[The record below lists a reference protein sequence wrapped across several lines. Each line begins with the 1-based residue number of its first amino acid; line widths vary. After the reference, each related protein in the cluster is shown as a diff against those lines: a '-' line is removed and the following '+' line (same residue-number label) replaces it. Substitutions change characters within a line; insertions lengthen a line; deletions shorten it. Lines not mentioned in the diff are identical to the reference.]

1 MKKVI
6 LKKLTLANWKGQ
18 TRTADFGENENN
30 ISGRNKSGKTT
41 LMKAFYWLLSGYS
54 DANTAMNSDL
64 FDNTKELTEHTPIA
78 SVEAVINIDGTDYT
92 VKRSAEAKF
101 TRKRGTETYE
111 KANSDTYTYHI
122 DNIERTSTDFKAWLS
137 EMIAPEDMLR
147 FVLDGNF
154 FIGEVFED
162 KRKARQL
169 IEKVVG
175 SVSREEMKGEYD
187 IIGELIG
194 RYTLDQIEMQA
205 TEMCKN
211 INQRLSEIPV
221 AIESKQTEIDIIA
234 QTDFNAIQH
243 DIDLLEKEEKNLN
256 AQIFDISAR
265 LKPQLEAKSKAEQGK
280 RMATE
285 IFEKAK
291 SGYQQ
296 QFIDAD
302 NKLVAEIG
310 RMDAENEKTKQ
321 RKTKLT
327 SDNNLLQSQ
336 LTALNGTIEQLR
348 KERETIKN
356 TAFECETVCPTC
368 GAPIS
373 EEKINEAKAKFEQK
387 QKQDLEGVVV
397 RGKAVRAEIDRI
409 NAEIEKNAKEML
421 TLTMLDVEPVRQK
434 LNDLRMM
441 DITPFEETEQGVV
454 LQKDIDAIVIPS
466 VEIPDDTALKNR
478 IDEIKVALK
487 SLYMQK
493 GTETRLKSLEKEIE
507 GLHLEQREKG
517 AELARYE
524 RQRKQVHDYKQEQ
537 IEILSHK
544 VNDGLK
550 FSRLDVWS
558 KQKSGE
564 IVPDLVIKDAQGVSF
579 STTNNASRLITVVD
593 IQRFFC
599 DKLGVNL
606 PTFLDESSVFSTG
619 NLPSIEGTQMFY
631 LFCADTSLKIESK

>member
-78 SVEAVINIDGTDYT
+78 SVEAIINIDGTDYT

-187 IIGELIG
+187 IIDELIG

-221 AIESKQTEIDIIA
+221 AIESKQNEIDIIA
-234 QTDFNAIQH
+234 QTDFNAIQR
-243 DIDLLEKEEKNLN
+243 DIDLLENEEKDLN

-285 IFEKAK
+285 IFDKAK

-310 RMDAENEKTKQ
+310 RMDAENEKTRQ
-321 RKTKLT
+321 RKTKLE

-336 LTALNGTIEQLR
+336 LAALNGTIEQLR
-348 KERETIKN
+348 KERDTIKN

-373 EEKINEAKAKFEQK
+373 EVKINEAKAKFEQK

-441 DITPFEETEQGVV
+441 DITPFEETEQGVM

-466 VEIPDDTALKNR
+466 VEVPDNTDLKSR
-478 IDEIKVALK
+478 IETIKVSLK
-487 SLYMQK
+487 SLYMEK
-493 GTETRLKSLEKEIE
+493 GTETRLVSLKNEIE
-507 GLHLEQREKG
+507 GLRTEQKEKG

-564 IVPDLVIKDAQGVSF
+564 IVPDLVIKDAQGVSYA
-579 STTNNASRLITVVD
+579 TTNGASRIVTALD
-593 IQRFFC
+593 MQRFFC
-599 DKLGVNL
+599 DRLGVNM
-606 PTFLDESSVFSTG
+606 PSWVDESSIINAD
-619 NLPSIEGTQMFY
+619 NLPTMNDVQMFY

>member
-92 VKRSAEAKF
+92 VKRSAEAKC

-111 KANSDTYTYHI
+111 KAYSDTYTYHI

-187 IIGELIG
+187 IIDELIG

-221 AIESKQTEIDIIA
+221 AIESKQNEIDIIA
-234 QTDFNAIQH
+234 QTDFNAIQR
-243 DIDLLEKEEKNLN
+243 DIDLLENEEKDLN

-310 RMDAENEKTKQ
+310 RMDAENEKTRQ
-321 RKTKLT
+321 RKTKLE

-441 DITPFEETEQGVV
+441 DITPFEETEQGVM
-454 LQKDIDAIVIPS
+454 LQKDINAIVIPS

-564 IVPDLVIKDAQGVSF
+564 IVPDLVIKDAQGVNF
-579 STTNNASRLITVVD
+579 ATTNQASRIVTALD
-593 IQRFFC
+593 MQRFFC
-599 DKLGVNL
+599 DRLCVNM
-606 PTFLDESSVFSTG
+606 PSWVDESSTINAD
-619 NLPSIEGTQMFY
+619 NLPVMNDVQLFY

>member
-187 IIGELIG
+187 IIDELIG

-221 AIESKQTEIDIIA
+221 AIESKQNEIDIIA
-234 QTDFNAIQH
+234 QTDFNAIQR
-243 DIDLLEKEEKNLN
+243 DIDLLESEEKDLN

-310 RMDAENEKTKQ
+310 RMDAENEKTRQ
-321 RKTKLT
+321 RKTKLE

-336 LTALNGTIEQLR
+336 LAALNGTIEQLR

-441 DITPFEETEQGVV
+441 DITPFEETEQGVM
-454 LQKDIDAIVIPS
+454 LQKDINAIIIPS

-564 IVPDLVIKDAQGVSF
+564 IVPDLVIKDAQGVSYA
-579 STTNNASRLITVVD
+579 TTNGASRIVTALD
-593 IQRFFC
+593 MQRFFC
-599 DKLGVNL
+599 DRLGVNM
-606 PTFLDESSVFSTG
+606 PSWVDESSIINAD
-619 NLPSIEGTQMFY
+619 NLPAMNDVQMFY

>member
-1 MKKVI
+1 MKKVKI
-6 LKKLTLANWKGQ
+6 LELTVSNFKGQ
-18 TRTADFGENENN
+18 TFHDKYGENENH
-30 ISGRNKSGKTT
+30 ISGRNACGKSTRIAAW
-41 LMKAFYWLLSGYS
+41 MWLLSGYCDS
-54 DANTAMNSDL
+54 NTPQNSNL
-64 FDNTKELTEHTPIA
+64 FNDKEEISPETPTAIVKA
-78 SVEAVINIDGTDYT
+78 LVAIDGETYT
-92 VKRSAEAKF
+92 IERRATAAF
-101 TRKRGTETYE
+101 TRKRGSDEMVKNASDKYE
-111 KANSDTYTYHI
+111 YFI
-122 DNIERTSTDFKAWLS
+122 DNIARTSTDFKAWLS

-187 IIGELIG
+187 IIDELIG

-221 AIESKQTEIDIIA
+221 AIESKQNEIDIIA

-243 DIDLLEKEEKNLN
+243 DIDLLENEEKDLN

-310 RMDAENEKTKQ
+310 RMDAENEKTRQ
-321 RKTKLT
+321 RKTKLE

-441 DITPFEETEQGVV
+441 DITPFEETEQGVM
-454 LQKDIDAIVIPS
+454 LQKDINAIVIPS

>member
-187 IIGELIG
+187 IIDELIG

-221 AIESKQTEIDIIA
+221 AIESKQNEIDIIA
-234 QTDFNAIQH
+234 QTDFNAIQR
-243 DIDLLEKEEKNLN
+243 DIDLLENEEKDLN

-310 RMDAENEKTKQ
+310 RMDAENEKTRQ
-321 RKTKLT
+321 RKTKLE

-441 DITPFEETEQGVV
+441 DITPFEETEQGVM

-564 IVPDLVIKDAQGVSF
+564 IVPDLVIKDAQGVNF
-579 STTNNASRLITVVD
+579 ATTNQASRIVTALD
-593 IQRFFC
+593 MQRFFC
-599 DKLGVNL
+599 DRLCVNM
-606 PTFLDESSVFSTG
+606 PSWVDESSTINAD
-619 NLPSIEGTQMFY
+619 NLPVMNDVQLFY